1 MPPGFRHLLEIDHDK
16 YGKSIQIT
24 VYSSG
29 ERRVSVDPP
38 CAVLREA
45 FDELGTHKAVASAFG
60 VSRSVVKR
68 WIGRCQMNVKSHPE
82 TRLAAWMERR
92 LKSDLDKE
100 RLAQWIMDEG
110 SISVAYFS
118 RGD

>member
-1 MPPGFRHLLEIDHDK
+1 MPPGFRHLPEIDHDK
-16 YGKSIQIT
+16 YAKSIRIT
-24 VYSSG
+24 VYPSG
-29 ERRVSVDPP
+29 
-38 CAVLREA
+38 
-45 FDELGTHKAVASAFG
+45 GTHKAVASAFG

-100 RLAQWIMDEG
+100 KLAQWIMDEG